1 MSEQPIGPAL
11 RKRQL
16 ALELA
21 SLADRAGMK
30 TEQVAQALRCHRS
43 AISHY
48 FAGRRLPDYPQ
59 LAMMLQLF
67 DATDRLE
74 ELSDLLEQAEQRG
87 WWDISGI
94 PGWLRAYIGL
104 EADAS
109 TIDEFAL
116 EEVPGLLQTEDY
128 ARLVL
133 RSYYDDRKDL
143 ERELGT
149 RMRRQERLGS
159 QSLTMGVVLSQALLE
174 RLSFMGLTGREQLS
188 HLIQVGSRSS
198 VTIRVL
204 PFAAGRHDSG
214 TGSFTVMGF
223 PSHTTP
229 SVGYVTYALGGHLV
243 DDTAV
248 VTGLQTLYR
257 GLCEQS
263 LDPGASAG
271 MLAQFVELA
280 DRRKP

>member
-21 SLADRAGMK
+21 SLADRAGLK
-30 TEQVAQALRCHRS
+30 TEQVAQHLRCHRS
-43 AISHY
+43 QVSHF

-59 LAMMLQLF
+59 LVMLLQLF
-67 DATDRLE
+67 DASDRLD
-74 ELSDLLEQAEQRG
+74 ELTALLEQAELRG

-104 EADAS
+104 EADATS
-109 TIDEFAL
+109 VDEFAL

-133 RSYYDDRKDL
+133 RSYYTDGKDL
-143 ERELGT
+143 DRELGI
-149 RMRRQERLGS
+149 RMRRQDRVGS
-159 QSLTMGVVLSQALLE
+159 TSLTLSVVLSQGLLE
-174 RLSFMGLTGREQLS
+174 RLSYLGAAGGDQLQ
-188 HLIQVGSRSS
+188 HLILMGSKPT

-229 SVGYVTYALGGHLV
+229 SVGYVSYALGGHLV

-257 GLCEQS
+257 GLCVQS
-263 LDPGASAG
+263 LDPGASRET
-271 MLAQFVELA
+271 LAQFVELA